1 MGPIFEPVS
10 RTSQT
15 NMLGISLFVALTAFT
30 APSSPLMAVSSASSM
45 APVRAPESAMLFGKK
60 AAAPKKVAK
69 KAPKKVAKKA
79 APPSN
84 RKFFTNDKATKSY
97 GVETPAIS
105 LYNLF
110 GGAAAPRDRDLENLA
125 NPYVRATS
133 LSSSNFECL
142 LSHTH

>member
-1 MGPIFEPVS
+1 
-10 RTSQT
+10 
-15 NMLGISLFVALTAFT
+15 
-30 APSSPLMAVSSASSM
+30 
-45 APVRAPESAMLFGKK
+45 MLFGKK

-79 APPSN
+79 APPSS

-125 NPYVRATS
+125 NPYGKLGRALKPEEYDTRTKTKPFQKGAKKFTKS
-133 LSSSNFECL
+133 GTINRRDAS
-142 LSHTH
+142 TW